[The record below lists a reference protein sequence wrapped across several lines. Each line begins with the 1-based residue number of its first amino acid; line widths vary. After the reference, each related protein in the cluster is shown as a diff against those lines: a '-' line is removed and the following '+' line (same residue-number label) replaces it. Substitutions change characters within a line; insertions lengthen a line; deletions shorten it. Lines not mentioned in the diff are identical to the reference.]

1 MADNIVYINVEDGLK
16 RMMNN
21 GKLFSKLLLKF
32 KSDPSLA
39 ETEAAFEKGDL
50 DNAKTSTHTLKGL
63 AANLSLMELYNQ
75 VLELETQ
82 LKAGNFNADQ
92 LALVKSVYAQTL
104 IETDKVIE
112 EYA

>member
-1 MADNIVYINVEDGLK
+1 MADDIVYINVEDGLK

-32 KSDPSLA
+32 KSDTSLG
-39 ETEAAFEKGDL
+39 ETEAAFARGDL
-50 DNAKTSTHTLKGL
+50 ESAKTSAHTLKGL
-63 AANLSLMELYNQ
+63 AANLSLIELYNQ

-82 LKAGNFNADQ
+82 LKAGSFNADQ
-92 LALVKSVYAQTL
+92 MAIVKSVHAQTM

-112 EYA
+112 QYA